1 MAKKHLSKADIKS
14 LSEMLKSG
22 KTNAEVASHFKVSL
36 ATVNNHRTRLKRE
49 GMSFPSK
56 RGRKPKGQTAGS
68 SIASSAGGYASAINS
83 TSVSEGGA
91 RKGAINEPA
100 KRGRKPG
107 SKAEKITTS
116 VPMQQY
122 DFVINGVRVS
132 VSGKAKGVHIGKA
145 AMVINF

>member
-1 MAKKHLSKADIKS
+1 MPKKHLSKADIKS

-22 KTNAEVASHFKVSL
+22 KTNAEVAAHFKVSL

-56 RGRKPKGQTAGS
+56 RGRKPKLHAAGASAASLNSIALSQVVAAKASKKAGS
-68 SIASSAGGYASAINS
+68 
-83 TSVSEGGA
+83 
-91 RKGAINEPA
+91 R
-100 KRGRKPG
+100 
-107 SKAEKITTS
+107 AEKISTA
-116 VPMQQY
+116 VPMEQY

-132 VSGKAKGVHIGKA
+132 VSGKAKDVHIGKA

>member
-56 RGRKPKGQTAGS
+56 RGRKPKAQSAGS
-68 SIASSAGGYASAINS
+68 SAASLNSLALSAAVAQ
-83 TSVSEGGA
+83 
-91 RKGAINEPA
+91 KGS
-100 KRGRKPG
+100 KRAG
-107 SKAEKITTS
+107 SKAEKISTS
-116 VPMQQY
+116 VPMEQY
-122 DFVINGVRVS
+122 DFVVNGVRVS
-132 VSGKAKGVHIGKA
+132 VSGKAKDVYIGKA